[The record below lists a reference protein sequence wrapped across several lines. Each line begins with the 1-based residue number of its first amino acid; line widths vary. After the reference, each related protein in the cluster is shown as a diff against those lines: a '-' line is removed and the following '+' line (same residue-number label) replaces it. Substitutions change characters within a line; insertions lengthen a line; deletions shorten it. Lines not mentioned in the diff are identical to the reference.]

1 MSENLAV
8 LQARRDQEVERLGE
22 GRVEPEA
29 GAAAGTWDHPQ
40 GGEPA
45 ARVEL
50 WVLMDRDLEARAQ
63 EGSRVQ
69 CAVRARCRGEGRRFQ
84 RGW

>member
-29 GAAAGTWDHPQ
+29 EAAAGTWDHPQ

-50 WVLMDRDLEARAQ
+50 WVLMDRDLEAR
-63 EGSRVQ
+63 GSRREQSPVCSQGPVQ
-69 CAVRARCRGEGRRFQ
+69 RR
-84 RGW
+84 